1 VNFDFLRPIALRELG
16 TSRPLFITISGAHL
30 YGFPS
35 PDSDFD
41 VRGCHLLPL
50 PEVLSLKEPRET
62 RQYTGIEDGREIDF
76 VSHDAGK
83 FFRLM
88 LRKNGYVMEQIFSPL
103 VVEACAAFEELREIA
118 RGCVTRH
125 IVHHY
130 RGFAENE
137 LLNLDDQAEK
147 RVKTTLYA
155 YRVLLTGIHVLRSG
169 AIEADL
175 RKLLELRPLDRVAD
189 LIERKRAG
197 AEKGTLPAEEAA
209 WHRDALTRL
218 RAELETAAADST
230 LPDAPAKADALDD
243 LLIRLR
249 LNPESGIQNPG
260 AFAPPSLP
268 ETTSPEQSAS

>member
-1 VNFDFLRPIALRELG
+1 MNFDVLRAIARRELG
-16 TSRPLFITISGAHL
+16 TSRPLFLTISGAHL

-50 PEVLSLKEPRET
+50 PEVLSLKAPRET

-103 VVEACAAFEELREIA
+103 VVEAHACFEELRDIA

-130 RGFAENE
+130 RGFAESE
-137 LLNLDDQAEK
+137 LLSLDDQAEK

-175 RKLLELRPLDRVAD
+175 RKLLELRPLERVGE
-189 LIERKRAG
+189 LIERKTTG
-197 AEKGTLPAEEAA
+197 AEKGTLPPDDAA
-209 WHRDALTRL
+209 WHREALTRL
-218 RAELETAAADST
+218 RAELETAAAEST
-230 LPDAPAKADALDD
+230 LPEAPAKADALDD

-249 LNPESGIQNPG
+249 LNLESGISNQG
-260 AFAPPSLP
+260 ALMPPSP
-268 ETTSPEQSAS
+268 PTG

>member
-1 VNFDFLRPIALRELG
+1 VNLDVLRPIALRELAK
-16 TSRPLFITISGAHL
+16 TASAPLFVTVSGAHL

-50 PEVLSLKEPRET
+50 ARVLSLRPPVET
-62 RQYTGIEDGREIDF
+62 SEYTGVEDGREIDF

-103 VVEACAAFEELREIA
+103 VVLAHPAFEELREIA
-118 RGCVTRH
+118 RGCLTRH

-137 LLNLDDQAEK
+137 LLSLDDQAEK

-175 RKLLELRPLDRVAD
+175 GRLLELRPLEGVGE

-197 AEKGTLPAEEAA
+197 AEKGVLPAEEAA
-209 WHRDALTRL
+209 RHREALTRL
-218 RAELETAAADST
+218 RAELETAAAETS
-230 LPDAPAKADALDD
+230 LPEAPAKADALDA
-243 LLIRLR
+243 LLLRLR
-249 LNPESGIQNPG
+249 RESP
-260 AFAPPSLP
+260 A
-268 ETTSPEQSAS
+268 